1 MGMAIDDHAVVLGGR
16 QAAPARPA
24 LLWLRAG
31 LALPLSPPGPAD
43 ACAQRAVELINALTG
58 QPVWTWT
65 DAAAVSLSTGS
76 AYRALSRRGG
86 PCDKEQPGEIVREPE
101 ALPHAHVVAD
111 ALSAQCHRPGRKR

>member
-1 MGMAIDDHAVVLGGR
+1 MDSYARATVVELDPLLATGGHR
-16 QAAPARPA
+16 R
-24 LLWLRAG
+24 G
-31 LALPLSPPGPAD
+31 CPAD
-43 ACAQRAVELINALTG
+43 ACTQRAVELIDALTG

-101 ALPHAHVVAD
+101 ALPHTRVVAD
-111 ALSAQCHRPGRKR
+111 GLSAQRHRPGRER